1 MQTEDSLNLLVA
13 REEDNDGDQS
23 SEIENLLEPLDL
35 GEEKFKQESNSEEI
49 PLVSRKKKS
58 RVRTP
63 LSSVVMVLLMGLAYT
78 ATLQLNKSILSTI

>member
-1 MQTEDSLNLLVA
+1 MNLLVA

>member
-63 LSSVVMVLLMGLAYT
+63 LSLVVMVLLMGLAYT